1 MSYFTHNLRML
12 LDWTPVL
19 HISIYAN
26 YSKDFTSN
34 FGSKL
39 AAFVC
44 LAVKRGETFLNW
56 KQSKI
61 CLWVARSDL
70 ARGETVR
77 PGMRSHCGGYTQL
90 HRQTH
95 TYPYMFMLCLTLQ
108 KHHTWSDIQVCRNR
122 SDLLRVRS
130 NLRQEDW

>member
-1 MSYFTHNLRML
+1 MIGH
-12 LDWTPVL
+12 L

-26 YSKDFTSN
+26 YSKDFTFN

-70 ARGETVR
+70 ARGETGDEITLSR
-77 PGMRSHCGGYTQL
+77 IYTITQAD
-90 HRQTH
+90 
-95 TYPYMFMLCLTLQ
+95 TYDHLT
-108 KHHTWSDIQVCRNR
+108 I
-122 SDLLRVRS
+122 DLK
-130 NLRQEDW
+130 